1 MNNDSVAPSHDDG
14 FNYNIGLWQ
23 YVVPITGYYVFRG
36 QLEIIVELNHSPL
49 SFNQNTF
56 YGYSYIKAHII
67 KDDGVNITAVPLA
80 FNNRL
85 NFWPNVQ
92 RQEKDPPS
100 RPYTVTTAKF
110 INAISEEVLFTA
122 GDKIRFGLE
131 IFHSPPPDNLESW
144 EIYITQNNEFYCAT
158 TNVSG
163 EAGGEIVQVQDGNN
177 YLLKNEWSGNLP
189 LPTWQQISASPFSKL
204 NYQVNDAG
212 EGRSMWILDMTRKII
227 SGETTAQLAGRL
239 VDTVPSPIPT
249 AENGGEPEEEP
260 E

>member
-1 MNNDSVAPSHDDG
+1 
-14 FNYNIGLWQ
+14 
-23 YVVPITGYYVFRG
+23 
-36 QLEIIVELNHSPL
+36 
-49 SFNQNTF
+49 
-56 YGYSYIKAHII
+56 
-67 KDDGVNITAVPLA
+67 
-80 FNNRL
+80 
-85 NFWPNVQ
+85 
-92 RQEKDPPS
+92 
-100 RPYTVTTAKF
+100 
-110 INAISEEVLFTA
+110 LFTA

-239 VDTVPSPIPT
+239 VDTVPSPIPN
-249 AENGGEPEEEP
+249 AENGGEPEEET